1 MKKKQNDC
9 VELKNEIQKELY
21 EKYKNM
27 TDEEREA
34 AITRKLNA
42 TDSPIA
48 AFWRSNA
55 LHVAEKRAEY
65 KRKDK

>member
-9 VELKNEIQKELY
+9 VELKNEIQKVLY

-42 TDSPIA
+42 ADSPIA
-48 AFWRSNA
+48 AFWRNNA
-55 LHVAEKRAEY
+55 LHVAEN
-65 KRKDK
+65 